1 MFLDNPH
8 PYGIKNIF
16 NDFYDW
22 FDYLSNFAKKT
33 EYDWYV
39 KTHPDFK
46 VETQDIV
53 KRFLRKYNHIRL
65 VPPSTSHHQLI
76 NEGINCVITVHGTI
90 SWEYAFLEFL

>member
-1 MFLDNPH
+1 MVSKISSMTFMIGL
-8 PYGIKNIF
+8 II
-16 NDFYDW
+16 
-22 FDYLSNFAKKT
+22 YLISQKKT

-76 NEGINCVITVHGTI
+76 NE
-90 SWEYAFLEFL
+90 E